1 MLIFPD
7 VTLVRVGAC
16 LAKVPA
22 GLDDPEPPE
31 GVSFCFFENFLSV
44 VWTGRRPAACA
55 VSHRRPRVSGRGVV
69 GVPPSISR
77 GCRLVPRKSW

>member
-22 GLDDPEPPE
+22 GFDDPEPPE

-55 VSHRRPRVSGRGVV
+55 VSHRRPRVSGRGGCWGPPVNQQ
-69 GVPPSISR
+69 GV
-77 GCRLVPRKSW
+77 